1 MVAIDAAAAAAAAA
15 VAVAEAGPVYAVGS
29 KLEVVGS
36 AALGNEENSDHGPVA
51 ESAVVARYRP
61 D

>member
-1 MVAIDAAAAAAAAA
+1 MVAIDADAAAA
-15 VAVAEAGPVYAVGS
+15 AEAGPVYSAGS
-29 KLEVVGS
+29 KLEAVGS
-36 AALGNEENSDHGPVA
+36 VALGNEENSDHGPVA